1 MAHATAAEV
10 ARPGRGPAV
19 TLHRHWSTRSPVRPQ
34 DECTGCRS
42 DRLALESVSSLPPGS
57 LPVPGQDLRGV
68 QLAVQ
73 RAASG
78 GGDAA
83 DGEMPGVALD
93 VLSRSGHPL
102 DAGTQAHLS
111 AQLGHSFAN
120 VRVHDGSEAASAS
133 ASVGALA
140 YTVGN
145 SMVFGRG
152 QYQPGTAAGRRLIA
166 HEAAHV
172 VQQRSGRVASVSA
185 PTVGAADSLLERE
198 ADRVADA
205 VVADR
210 PPSHGGAAT
219 SVAGAPG
226 RAGPVH
232 PVKHPGELAPVDRRP
247 WSPSAAADGPGV
259 VQRVEDESAP
269 IGELSAGE
277 PVAQAGGPVAAEEQ
291 AASGTVEDA
300 NLGLTA
306 QRQVAAPSGPVVVQ
320 GLSREEEINLSL
332 TSPGRA
338 VLDPSRPSLSLY
350 NFGIDRSQLKAF
362 HVALLAEFSA
372 FLRLEVPAP
381 TRIQVIGHADP
392 TGTGPH
398 NRDAVGSTCGSRRHC
413 PGGSGFGRPDVRRR

>member
-1 MAHATAAEV
+1 MAHTTAAEV

-42 DRLALESVSSLPPGS
+42 DRLALESVSGLPPGS
-57 LPVPGQDLRGV
+57 LPGQALRGV

-78 GGDAA
+78 GRDAA

-93 VLSRSGHPL
+93 VLSQSGHPL

-120 VRVHDGSEAASAS
+120 VRVHDGSEAAAAAS
-133 ASVGALA
+133 SVGALA
-140 YTVGN
+140 YTVGS

-205 VVADR
+205 VVAGR
-210 PPSHGGAAT
+210 PLSRGGAAT

-232 PVKHPGELAPVDRRP
+232 PVRHPGELAPDQTLDDPEVATAPPVQRQVAANAADANQDGRPGSPAPDAYPAPPLDRRP

-269 IGELSAGE
+269 IGELSVGE

-291 AASGTVEDA
+291 TASGTVEDA

-306 QRQVAAPSGPVVVQ
+306 QRQVAAPSRPIVVQ
-320 GLSREEEINLSL
+320 RLSREEEINLSL
-332 TSPGRA
+332 SSPGRA
-338 VLDPSRPSLSLY
+338 VLDPS
-350 NFGIDRSQLKAF
+350 
-362 HVALLAEFSA
+362 
-372 FLRLEVPAP
+372 
-381 TRIQVIGHADP
+381 
-392 TGTGPH
+392 
-398 NRDAVGSTCGSRRHC
+398 
-413 PGGSGFGRPDVRRR
+413 